1 LAAASSWR
9 RQMAEKYPGD
19 PRNGP
24 AAELLSALCNDTK
37 ALPLGIVDAVA
48 ACSGVRAAASEVARQ
63 IGFVRFPETFAD
75 VVAIVIERV
84 AEQDAEIERVFSREG
99 GAR

>member
-1 LAAASSWR
+1 
-9 RQMAEKYPGD
+9 MAEKYPGD
-19 PRNGP
+19 PRNEL
-24 AAELLSALCNDTK
+24 AAEMLLALCGGDTNN
-37 ALPLGIVDAVA
+37 LPVGITDAVS

-75 VVAIVIERV
+75 VVALVLDRV
-84 AEQDAEIERVFSREG
+84 AEQDAEIGRVFSNSG